1 MSVIVRPIKPSEY
14 ILMEDFLYEAIF
26 IPEGVETPPRDI
38 IKHPDLRIY
47 IEHFGKQKGDMG
59 WVAEMEGKV
68 VGMAWSRMIK
78 DYGYLD
84 DETPSLS
91 ISLLPTYRQK
101 GIGTELLK
109 SLLENLKTEGYKRVS
124 LSVQKANY
132 ASKWYLQLGFQVVTE
147 NETDYIMD
155 YQF

>member
-1 MSVIVRPIKPSEY
+1 M
-14 ILMEDFLYEAIF
+14 
-26 IPEGVETPPRDI
+26 
-38 IKHPDLRIY
+38 RIY
-47 IEHFGKQKGDMG
+47 IEHFGKQKGDVG
-59 WVAEMEGKV
+59 WLAEMEGKV

-101 GIGTELLK
+101 GIGTELFK
-109 SLLENLKTEGYKRVS
+109 ALLENLKTEGYKRVS